1 MAHALAENLAAA
13 NPVAVARPA
22 TQEKALLRFIT
33 CGSVDDGKSTLI
45 GRLLYDSSM
54 VADDQLEALGRDSKK
69 FGTQGGALDFA
80 LLVDGLAAEREQGI
94 TIDVA
99 YRYFK
104 TDRRSFIVADTPGHE
119 QYTRNMATGASTADV
134 AVILVDARKGILPQT
149 RRHSF
154 IVSMIGVRDVI
165 VAINKMDL
173 VDYSEARFN
182 EIVVAYRNMAK
193 GLNFRSIVP
202 LPISALNG
210 DNITSLSENT
220 PWFGGAPLLETLE
233 AIDASGA
240 ELAEAAFRFPVQ
252 WVNRPNLDFR
262 GFSGWVASGAV
273 KVGDAVAS
281 MPSGRE
287 SRVKSIVTMD
297 GDFDEAIA
305 GQSVTL
311 TLEDEIDVS
320 RGDILVSTKA
330 KPDVATRVGARL
342 LWTAETDMH
351 PGASYI
357 VKLGARVANASIES
371 LHHLVDIHTFE
382 EAPGHALAL
391 NEIGMATLNFDR
403 PMIFSDY
410 RDSRDLGGFILIDRI
425 TNETVAFGL
434 IDRRVAI
441 ASELRKAPLEPDDSL
456 ATSWPQLEAALRKRL
471 APALAS
477 GSLVG
482 VGAVLFGASPV
493 TGLLLGFADAALR
506 PLAHTLIGDYRAH
519 AARREKARRDALDQV
534 QPDGD
539 GI

>member
-1 MAHALAENLAAA
+1 
-13 NPVAVARPA
+13 
-22 TQEKALLRFIT
+22 
-33 CGSVDDGKSTLI
+33 
-45 GRLLYDSSM
+45 
-54 VADDQLEALGRDSKK
+54 
-69 FGTQGGALDFA
+69 
-80 LLVDGLAAEREQGI
+80 
-94 TIDVA
+94 
-99 YRYFK
+99 
-104 TDRRSFIVADTPGHE
+104 
-119 QYTRNMATGASTADV
+119 MATGASTADL
-134 AVILVDARKGILPQT
+134 AIILVDARKSILPQT

-182 EIVVAYRNMAK
+182 EIVAAYRDMAK
-193 GLNFRSIVP
+193 GLNFRSIIP

-220 PWFGGAPLLETLE
+220 PWFGGPPLLETLE
-233 AIDASGA
+233 TIDASGA

-262 GFSGWVASGAV
+262 GFSGWVASGAIR
-273 KVGDAVAS
+273 VGDAVAS

-297 GDFDEAIA
+297 GDLDIAIA

-311 TLEDEIDVS
+311 TLEDEIDAS
-320 RGDILVSTKA
+320 RGDILVSSGA
-330 KPDVATRVGARL
+330 KPEAATRVGARL

-357 VKLGARVANASIES
+357 VKLGARTANAGVEK

-391 NEIGMATLNFDR
+391 NEIGLATLNFDR
-403 PMIFSDY
+403 PMIISDY

-434 IDRRVAI
+434 IDRGVAL
-441 ASELRKAPLEPDDSL
+441 APESRKAPIEPDDSL
-456 ATSWPQLEAALRKRL
+456 ATSWPQLEYAIRKKL

-477 GSLVG
+477 GALVG
-482 VGAVLFGASPV
+482 LGAVLLGASPA
-493 TGLLLGFADAALR
+493 TGALLGLADAALR
-506 PLAHTLIGDYRAH
+506 PLAHVLIGDYRETV
-519 AARREKARRDALDQV
+519 ARREKARLEARDQV

>member
-1 MAHALAENLAAA
+1 MAHALVESQFSELPSAILGGE
-13 NPVAVARPA
+13 PA
-22 TQEKALLRFIT
+22 PQAQEKALLRFIT

-54 VADDQLEALGRDSKK
+54 IADDQLEALDRDSKK

-104 TDRRSFIVADTPGHE
+104 TERRSFIVADTPGHE

-154 IVSMIGVRDVI
+154 IVSMLGVRDVV

-173 VDYSEARFN
+173 VDYSETRFN
-182 EIVVAYRNMAK
+182 EIVAAYREMAK
-193 GLNFRSIVP
+193 GLNFRSVVP

-210 DNITSLSENT
+210 CNITSLSENT
-220 PWFGGAPLLETLE
+220 PWFQGSPLLPTLE
-233 AIDASGA
+233 AIEVSGA

-262 GFSGWVASGAV
+262 GFSGLVASGSV

-281 MPSGRE
+281 MPSGKE
-287 SRVKSIVTMD
+287 SRVNRIVTQD
-297 GDFDEAIA
+297 GDLDSAVA

-311 TLEDEIDVS
+311 TLEDEIDAS
-320 RGDILVSTKA
+320 RGDVLVGA
-330 KPDVATRVGARL
+330 AQKPVVATRAGARL

-357 VKLGARVANASIES
+357 AKLGARTANVSIEK
-371 LHHLVDIHTFE
+371 LHHLIDIHTFE
-382 EAPGHALAL
+382 QAPARPLGL
-391 NEIGMATLNFDR
+391 NEIGIATLQFDR
-403 PMIFSDY
+403 PMILADY
-410 RDSRDLGGFILIDRI
+410 RDNRDLGGFILIDRI

-434 IDRRVAI
+434 IDRHVA
-441 ASELRKAPLEPDDSL
+441 LAPAKPVAVEADDSI
-456 ATSWPQLEAALRKRL
+456 ATAWPELEAAVREKL

-477 GSLVG
+477 GALVG
-482 VGAVLFGASPV
+482 LGAVLLGASPA
-493 TGLLLGFADAALR
+493 TGVMLGLADAALR
-506 PLAHTLIGDYRAH
+506 PLLRTLLADYRERAAQRE
-519 AARREKARRDALDQV
+519 AARDEVL
-534 QPDGD
+534 PDGD